1 MRDAGVVDD
10 ITADAFADLAGRCTV
25 FRVHTAA
32 PPDMARKPTPLGRAA
47 RPPRVS
53 RKHRR

>member
-10 ITADAFADLAGRCTV
+10 ITPDAFADLAGRCTV

-32 PPDMARKPTPLGRAA
+32 PPEHGTETNTVG
-47 RPPRVS
+47 
-53 RKHRR
+53 